1 MMILLKQNVGLFM
14 KIENEGVNMKCYNCG
29 SADTYVKD
37 FKNDFTIKG
46 KDISFTSKRRFCH
59 DCGKIVYDECLDNR
73 TSELAIE
80 MFNNKYGVSKEK
92 LIELRKKYNLSQAD
106 FSKIIG
112 CAKKT
117 LISYEKGKSIPNDVY
132 MVSIKNL
139 INNPEAINEYLV
151 ASKERISTNEY
162 IKIDEKIKA
171 FKGNNIKKMINEEE
185 NNDNNL
191 SQYNGFTPLS
201 IEKIKNVILFLA
213 SDTMPKTKLLKE
225 MFYSDFYNYK
235 NTTTSITGLEY
246 VKLPYGPVP
255 DDFDTIINLLYK
267 ENLIDYKIKYINDE
281 SECHLIKS
289 KKEFDK
295 GIFDNEELEILEKIK
310 TYFKNYTTR
319 EIVEKSHQEKAYLK
333 TKEKKKID
341 YEYAFDIE
349 L

>member
-1 MMILLKQNVGLFM
+1 
-14 KIENEGVNMKCYNCG
+14 MKCYNCG
-29 SADTYVKD
+29 STNTYT
-37 FKNDFTIKG
+37 KNNKNNFTINEEN
-46 KDISFTSKRRFCH
+46 ISFISKRRFCH
-59 DCGKIVYDECLDNR
+59 DCGKVVYDRKLDNE
-73 TSELAIE
+73 TSKTAIE
-80 MFNNKYGVSKEK
+80 TFN
-92 LIELRKKYNLSQAD
+92 KKK
-106 FSKIIG
+106 KII
-112 CAKKT
+112 KD
-117 LISYEKGKSIPNDVY
+117 YEFS
-132 MVSIKNL
+132 
-139 INNPEAINEYLV
+139 E
-151 ASKERISTNEY
+151 
-162 IKIDEKIKA
+162 
-171 FKGNNIKKMINEEE
+171 
-185 NNDNNL
+185 
-191 SQYNGFTPLS
+191 YNGFTPLS

-213 SDTMPKTKLLKE
+213 NDTVPKTKLLKE

-295 GIFDNEELEILEKIK
+295 EIFDNEELEVLEKIK

-341 YEYAFDIE
+341 YEFAFDIE

>member
-1 MMILLKQNVGLFM
+1 M

-29 SADTYVKD
+29 SANTYVKD

-46 KDISFTSKRRFCH
+46 KDISFISKRRFCH

-80 MFNNKYGVSKEK
+80 MFNNKYGVPKEK
-92 LIELRKKYNLSQAD
+92 LIELRKKYNLSLAD

-139 INNPEAINEYLV
+139 INNPETINEYLI

-191 SQYNGFTPLS
+191 SEYNGFTPLS

-213 SDTMPKTKLLKE
+213 SETIPKTKLLKE

-246 VKLPYGPVP
+246 VKLPFGPVP

-295 GIFDNEELEILEKIK
+295 DIFDSEELEVLSKIK
-310 TYFKNYTTR
+310 TYFKSYTTK

-333 TKEKKKID
+333 TSKNKKID